1 MQFDAKGNWTA
12 IPPKKKRGL
21 TIQEKIDA
29 IRSRTDIFNVIH
41 IQKPTKIEIENM
53 KPPDMRK
60 IINNTMLKK
69 LEKQKYAVV
78 DYAGMQEGLNVDEDI
93 QE

>member
-1 MQFDAKGNWTA
+1 
-12 IPPKKKRGL
+12 
-21 TIQEKIDA
+21 
-29 IRSRTDIFNVIH
+29 
-41 IQKPTKIEIENM
+41 M